1 MSEQSE
7 ASINASEALSTRN
20 RQAAVMLTA
29 VIATR
34 VGIRRR
40 KALMSVCPVNAAR
53 QISRMTA
60 NVVTRMP
67 PAVEVLPPPMNMMT
81 LMNTF
86 VGSLTCGTQ
95 LRSKPELRGITAAT
109 TP

>member
-1 MSEQSE
+1 
-7 ASINASEALSTRN
+7 
-20 RQAAVMLTA
+20 
-29 VIATR
+29 
-34 VGIRRR
+34 
-40 KALMSVCPVNAAR
+40 
-53 QISRMTA
+53 
-60 NVVTRMP
+60 
-67 PAVEVLPPPMNMMT
+67 MNMMT